1 MQDQNAAIDTLN
13 IQGTTMTTPITAKAV
28 SELRQRTGAGMM
40 DCKKALEE
48 TGGDMD
54 AAAEYLRAKGMI
66 KAEKRADRSTSEGIV
81 GGEIFNHGRSG
92 ALVEVACETDFV
104 ARNEDFGKVVATL
117 VAHRVHSTAADV
129 DALLA
134 EPLNSDASQT
144 VSEFVKAASART
156 GEAVNVKRT
165 ARFDTNESGLIG
177 MYRHHNGKLA
187 TLVQLSASSADVAAH
202 ESTHQLAKFI
212 AEHIAASA
220 PIAVDR
226 SGVAA
231 EKLESERR
239 IAEEQAREAGKPD
252 AMIDK
257 IATGKVEAF
266 LKDVTLLPQAW
277 VRDPAQTINALI
289 KDHAERAGGTITVDR
304 FARLQLGAE

>member
-1 MQDQNAAIDTLN
+1 
-13 IQGTTMTTPITAKAV
+13 MTTPITAKAV

-48 TGGDMD
+48 NGGDMN
-54 AAAEYLRAKGMI
+54 ASIEYLRAKGI
-66 KAEKRADRSTSEGIV
+66 AKAEKRADRSTSEGIV
-81 GGEIFNHGRSG
+81 GGEIFNDGRSG

-117 VAHRVHSTAADV
+117 VAHRVASVATDADSM
-129 DALLA
+129 LA
-134 EPLNSDASQT
+134 ESLQSDASQT

-156 GEAVNVKRT
+156 GEAVRVNRT
-165 ARFDTNESGLIG
+165 ARFDGGENSLIG
-177 MYRHHNGKLA
+177 MYRHHNGKLS
-187 TLVQLSASSADVAAH
+187 TLVQLTASSPEVAAH
-202 ESTHQLAKFI
+202 EATLQLAKFI

-220 PIAVDR
+220 PMAVDR
-226 SGVAA
+226 TGVPA

-277 VRDPAQTINALI
+277 VRDPAITIAALV
-289 KDHAERAGGTITVDR
+289 KDHAERAGGSIVVDR

>member
-1 MQDQNAAIDTLN
+1 
-13 IQGTTMTTPITAKAV
+13 MTTPITAKAV

-54 AAAEYLRAKGMI
+54 AAVEYLRAKGI
-66 KAEKRADRSTSEGIV
+66 AKAEKRADRSTSEGIV
-81 GGEIFNHGRSG
+81 GGELFNHHRSG

-117 VAHRVHSTAADV
+117 VAHRVHSTAASHADM
-129 DALLA
+129 LTEKLS
-134 EPLNSDASQT
+134 SDPSQT
-144 VSEFVKAASART
+144 VEEFVKGASART
-156 GEAVNVKRT
+156 GEAVRANRS
-165 ARFDTNESGLIG
+165 ARFDATENGLVG

-187 TLVQLSASSADVAAH
+187 TLVQLTASSAEVAKH
-202 ESTHQLAKFI
+202 ESAHQLAKFI

-226 SGVAA
+226 AGVPA

-266 LKDVTLLPQAW
+266 LKDVTLMPQAW
-277 VRDPAQTINALI
+277 VRDPAITIAALL
-289 KDHAERAGGTITVDR
+289 KDHADRAGGTITVDK
-304 FARLQLGAE
+304 FVRLQLGAE